1 MRAVN
6 LLPEG
11 DRPAAPAEPVKGG
24 AYAVLGVLGALVIAT
39 FTYVTATNQITTRTD
54 DIAQARTEIE
64 AANARAGALGPFQQ
78 FAQITRRPASRRSS
92 SSPSSA
98 STGSASCARPRSSC
112 PRAPP

>member
-39 FTYVTATNQITTRTD
+39 FT
-54 DIAQARTEIE
+54 
-64 AANARAGALGPFQQ
+64 
-78 FAQITRRPASRRSS
+78 
-92 SSPSSA
+92 
-98 STGSASCARPRSSC
+98 
-112 PRAPP
+112 